1 MGGTV
6 ARMLSKIR
14 LIIDEVRDEGLG
26 AGIRSIAKYL
36 IFHLRGRVRPNEK
49 YFRVS
54 IDDWHMYVDRHDSAL
69 GRPLAFYGKREK
81 IESDL
86 MKRQL
91 HDGMVVLDIGA
102 NIGYYVLMEAHAVGD
117 QGFIYAVEPFPNNVE
132 LLNRNIALNN
142 VQDRVEVS
150 QLAMSDQ
157 IGESLLEVG
166 KTNNLHRLKSPTES
180 ETLPDSISEIKVK
193 TSTVDEFLK
202 NRRHVDLVRMD
213 IEGFE
218 GPVIDGMQGLLESD
232 SPPIIVIEVHPTTYH
247 LPGLDFGV
255 RIHKLIELGYR
266 AIAVVSAGTPQPEQF
281 ARMGY
286 KPVFTRRESGFER
299 GLYEDVRNDDLVE
312 LVMAVPKCT
321 RSIVLKAGR

>member
-1 MGGTV
+1 MFN
-6 ARMLSKIR
+6 KIH
-14 LIIDEVRDEGLG
+14 LIIDEARDEGLG
-26 AGIRSIAKYL
+26 AGFRAVARFL
-36 IFHLRGRVRPNEK
+36 IFHLQGRLRPGEK
-49 YFRVS
+49 YALVA
-54 IDDWHMYVDRHDSAL
+54 IDDWQMFVDRSDSAL
-69 GRPLAFYGKREK
+69 GRPLAFFGKRER

-286 KPVFTRRESGFER
+286 KPVFTRREWGFER